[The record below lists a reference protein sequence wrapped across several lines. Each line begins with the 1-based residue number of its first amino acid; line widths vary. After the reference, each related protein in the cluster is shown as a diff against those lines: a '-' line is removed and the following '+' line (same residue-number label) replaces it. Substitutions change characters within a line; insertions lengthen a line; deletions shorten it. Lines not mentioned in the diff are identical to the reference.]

1 MSIFK
6 FNIYLENIQLYI
18 QIKFRYC
25 FNSSSIFSFNEI
37 GEYKIKIDFD
47 ANATVKQSVNKYHL
61 IIETIISEAE
71 GKLNIRVVS
80 ESIFDYDNEISIE
93 ELKAGLFTKNA
104 PAIVFPYIRAYI
116 ASLTAISGV
125 PTLNLP
131 TLNLTKLGEQVL
143 DKMTIEE

>member
-1 MSIFK
+1 MENSQASIQFLK
-6 FNIYLENIQLYI
+6 FFVKESYI
-18 QIKFRYC
+18 
-25 FNSSSIFSFNEI
+25 SFNEI

>member
-1 MSIFK
+1 METSKATIQFLK
-6 FNIYLENIQLYI
+6 FFVKESYI
-18 QIKFRYC
+18 
-25 FNSSSIFSFNEI
+25 SFNEI

-80 ESIFDYDNEISIE
+80 ELIFDYDNEISIE

>member
-1 MSIFK
+1 METQKASIQFLK
-6 FNIYLENIQLYI
+6 FFVKESYI
-18 QIKFRYC
+18 
-25 FNSSSIFSFNEI
+25 SFNEI

-47 ANATVKQSVNKYHL
+47 ANASVKKSVNKYHL
-61 IIETIISEAE
+61 IIETVISEAE

-80 ESIFDYDNEISIE
+80 ESIFDYDNDLSIE
-93 ELKAGLFTKNA
+93 ELKDGLFTKNA

-131 TLNLTKLGEQVL
+131 TLNLTKLGEQLL

>member
-1 MSIFK
+1 MLYQQLNMETSKATIQFLK
-6 FNIYLENIQLYI
+6 FFVKESYI
-18 QIKFRYC
+18 
-25 FNSSSIFSFNEI
+25 SFNEI

>member
-1 MSIFK
+1 METSKATIQFLK
-6 FNIYLENIQLYI
+6 FFVKESYI
-18 QIKFRYC
+18 
-25 FNSSSIFSFNEI
+25 SFNEI

>member
-1 MSIFK
+1 METSKATIQFLK
-6 FNIYLENIQLYI
+6 FFVKESYI
-18 QIKFRYC
+18 
-25 FNSSSIFSFNEI
+25 SFNEI

-80 ESIFDYDNEISIE
+80 QSIFDYDNEISIE